1 MPNLMIQPLKQ
12 ERYNEQMN
20 DGHVEFIQQAN
31 SQFTPYNDQVNA
43 SGTMLPS
50 TATNQ
55 SLVIGQLG
63 VVNDQSNI
71 EHNEME
77 QSVNIIYIYY
87 NALHCTGK
95 FFYFSLFYRGNR
107 LIHHFLK
114 DLNGPHHNFQ
124 KYWVICIIIQIYFR
138 VSFCLFS

>member
-77 QSVNIIYIYY
+77 QSVNIIYIYI
-87 NALHCTGK
+87 L
-95 FFYFSLFYRGNR
+95 
-107 LIHHFLK
+107 
-114 DLNGPHHNFQ
+114 
-124 KYWVICIIIQIYFR
+124 
-138 VSFCLFS
+138 